1 MDLLALD
8 VGNTSVTAAGF
19 AGDPRIT
26 PSFAHPRVRGADEPA
41 DLAAWTTLVAALA
54 PVQVVVGSVHRF
66 GAVLASAL
74 RARHFARAAEF
85 PLRCALP
92 PPHTVGV
99 DRLAAA
105 LAAWCDH
112 PGGALCVNA
121 GTAITVDWVDAH
133 GAFRGGAIVP
143 GRLLQAKALRLHTDL
158 LPEIAPWAGGP
169 LALPGMTTEEAIR
182 HGLDA
187 GVPGMVDRLLVR
199 LAAATGSG
207 AVPIVVS
214 SGDAEWLG
222 ARLETPHRREPWL
235 VARGLA
241 LAARGSHATGRT
253 AADAGGA
260 PA

>member
-19 AGDPRIT
+19 AGDPRLT
-26 PSFAHPRVRGADEPA
+26 PSFAHHRVRGADEA
-41 DLAAWTTLVAALA
+41 AELAAWRSIVAALA
-54 PVQVVVGSVHRF
+54 PTRVVVGSVHRF
-66 GAVLASAL
+66 GTALAAAVGAH
-74 RARHFARAAEF
+74 HFASAAEF

-105 LAAWCDH
+105 LAASCDH

-121 GTAITVDWVDAH
+121 GTAITVDWVDAN

-143 GRLLQAKALRLHTDL
+143 GRRLQAQALRLHTDL
-158 LPEIAPWAGGP
+158 LPEIAPWADGP
-169 LALPGMTTEEAIR
+169 LALPGTTTEAAIR
-182 HGLDA
+182 HGLDV

-199 LAAATGSG
+199 LAAATGAALPILVSG
-207 AVPIVVS
+207 
-214 SGDAEWLG
+214 GDADWLG
-222 ARLETPHRREPWL
+222 ARLETPHRRAPWL

-241 LAARGSHATGRT
+241 LAAMGSGGAGR
-253 AADAGGA
+253 ARADAGGA